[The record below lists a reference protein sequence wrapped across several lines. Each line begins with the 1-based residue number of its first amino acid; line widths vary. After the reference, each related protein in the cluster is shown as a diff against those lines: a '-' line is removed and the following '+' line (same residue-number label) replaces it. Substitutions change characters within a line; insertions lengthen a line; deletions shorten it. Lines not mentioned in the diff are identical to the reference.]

1 MRRPL
6 SERTNEEKERKKKMR
21 KGSPLVGLTIF
32 ALAATARAQTAA
44 PAAPPAGAPPAV
56 PAPAPAPAVVAP
68 PAPVPEA
75 APAIVVASA
84 TPVEPKKK
92 KLHLGLSA
100 LAMGLGKY
108 RYTSGS
114 DMVISSDA
122 SFAYGL
128 GLSVGYE
135 VIPHLVVGLAP
146 QIIFHVQ
153 EKVPEIAGTSPPVQE
168 WDFFARVA
176 YEYEVIAGTELY
188 AEALPGFSM
197 IRNESGPYGFVMG
210 LGAGA
215 SIAVSDRA
223 YVNLGAGYQLGF
235 QKWKEGVNTL
245 EASTRYVR
253 VALGGGEKF

>member
-1 MRRPL
+1 
-6 SERTNEEKERKKKMR
+6 MR
-21 KGSPLVGLTIF
+21 KVSPLVGLTIF
-32 ALAATARAQTAA
+32 ALAQAARAQGTA
-44 PAAPPAGAPPAV
+44 PAVPPTDAPPALPA

-68 PAPVPEA
+68 AAPAPAA
-75 APAIVVASA
+75 APAIVMADTSSA
-84 TPVEPKKK
+84 EPQKK

-114 DMVISSDA
+114 DEVVSSDA

-128 GLSVGYE
+128 ALSVGYE
-135 VIPHLVVGLAP
+135 FIPHLVIGLTP
-146 QIIFHVQ
+146 QIIFPVK
-153 EKVPEIAGTSPPVQE
+153 EKVPEIAGTSPGWQE
-168 WDFFARVA
+168 WDVLLRVA
-176 YEYEVIAGTELY
+176 YEYEVIGGTEIY

-235 QKWKEGVNTL
+235 QHWKEGSNTI
-245 EASTRYVR
+245 ESNTRYVR
-253 VALGGGEKF
+253 VALGGGVKF